1 MSKPPLVSLR
11 WLDAHATAATSAYET
26 HELPHRAAEVTTYGL
41 LLRDDEQGI
50 SIASEDIGAG
60 MYRGITFVP
69 RQLIIHM
76 KHLQRPRKRKTDA
89 PLD

>member
-1 MSKPPLVSLR
+1 MKPPLVSLR
-11 WLDAHATAATSAYET
+11 WMDAHATAATSAYEP

-69 RQLIIHM
+69 RQLIVHL
-76 KHLQRPRKRKTDA
+76 KHLQRPRKRKADVVV
-89 PLD
+89 D